1 MLLPLPA
8 ITLLPHKGPM
18 CCLDVLIH
26 ATTTTA
32 KAMVTLTPGH
42 VLLQEGGMITP
53 AGYIEL
59 AAQTAGA
66 LQGYEQL
73 QSSTGPRTGYLVAVQ
88 NFEVL
93 APAYVENIL
102 IISVVVQKELEG
114 VSIILAEVLHNGHIL
129 AHCKL
134 KVFVKEEL

>member
-1 MLLPLPA
+1 
-8 ITLLPHKGPM
+8 
-18 CCLDVLIH
+18 
-26 ATTTTA
+26 
-32 KAMVTLTPGH
+32 
-42 VLLQEGGMITP
+42 MITP

-129 AHCKL
+129 AHGKL